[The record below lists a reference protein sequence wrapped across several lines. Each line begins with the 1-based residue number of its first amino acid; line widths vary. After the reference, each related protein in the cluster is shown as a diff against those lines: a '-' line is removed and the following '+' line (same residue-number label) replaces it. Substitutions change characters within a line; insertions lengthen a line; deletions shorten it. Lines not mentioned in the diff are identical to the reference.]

1 MTDWRKKIREPRIWV
16 LIALSIFALVV
27 LVWFSGA
34 LFPLFAAGVVGYLL
48 DPLVV
53 RLERWRV
60 PRLLA
65 TILVMLGSVLL
76 LALIIFSIVPT
87 VVEQLNS
94 LANQIPGVIIKIEIW
109 IGEMQAK
116 YPEFFPGTTAFEFFD
131 SLSLQLENLMGR
143 LITVLLTWAGGTI
156 GGTVNA
162 IIVGFFVFFI
172 LKDKEQV
179 WGYIVKLL
187 PGLLHHTVTDVLADI
202 DRQMGRF
209 IKGKFIVVFLLF
221 LLSTAVFWIIGL
233 KYFLLLGILTGIST
247 FIPYVGAIVVGI
259 PVVAAGFIQWGTVA
273 AAGWTLLAYIGIQS
287 VDGYYLT
294 PVIIGKETNIH
305 PTAIIMAILI
315 CGSLWGFWGVFFAVP
330 AAVIVK
336 SILDQV
342 YFPSLQKAAT
352 EEEAIE
358 ETEKTLV
365 G

>member
-16 LIALSIFALVV
+16 LLTLGVFSLVV
-27 LVWFSGA
+27 LVWFFGA
-34 LFPLFAAGVVGYLL
+34 LVPFFAAGVVGYLL

-53 RLERWRV
+53 RLERWRI

-65 TILVMLGSVLL
+65 IVLVMLGTLL
-76 LALIIFSIVPT
+76 LVALIIFSIVPT

-94 LANQIPGVIIKIEIW
+94 LANQIPGVITKVEIW
-109 IGEMQAK
+109 IGEMQYK
-116 YPEFFPGTTAFEFFD
+116 YPQYFPGTTAFEFFD
-131 SLSLQLENLMGR
+131 SLSLQIENLLGG
-143 LITVLLTWAGGTI
+143 LITVLLAWAGGTI

-162 IIVGFFVFFI
+162 VIVAFLVFFI
-172 LKDKEQV
+172 LKDKDHI
-179 WGYIVKLL
+179 WDYIVKLL
-187 PGLLHHTVTDVLADI
+187 PGLRHATMREVLADI

-221 LLSTAVFWIIGL
+221 FLSTAVFWVIGL
-233 KYFLLLGILTGIST
+233 KYFLLLGILTGLST
-247 FIPYVGAIVVGI
+247 FIPYVGAIVVGF
-259 PVVAAGFIQWGTVA
+259 PVVAAGFIQWGTWSA
-273 AAGWTLLAYIGIQS
+273 AVGTLAAYLGVQS

-294 PVIIGKETNIH
+294 PVIIGKETSIH
-305 PTAIIMAILI
+305 PIAIIMAILI

-342 YFPSLQKAAT
+342 YFPSLEKAAS

-358 ETEKTLV
+358 ETEKALV

>member
-16 LIALSIFALVV
+16 LIALSIFTLVV
-27 LVWFSGA
+27 LFWFSGA
-34 LFPLFAAGVVGYLL
+34 LVPFFAAGVVGYLL

-65 TILVMLGSVLL
+65 TILVMLSSVAM

-94 LANQIPGVIIKIEIW
+94 LANQIPGVIIKVEIW
-109 IGEMQAK
+109 IGEMQEI
-116 YPEFFPGTTAFEFFD
+116 YPEYFPGTTAFEFFD
-131 SLSLQLENLMGR
+131 SLSLQLENLLGS
-143 LITVLLTWAGGTI
+143 LITVLLAWAGGTI

-162 IIVGFFVFFI
+162 IIVGFLVFFI
-172 LKDKEQV
+172 LKDKEQI
-179 WGYIVKLL
+179 WGYIVNLL
-187 PGLLHHTVTDVLADI
+187 PGLQHHTVTDVLADI

-233 KYFLLLGILTGIST
+233 RYFLLLGILTGIST

-273 AAGWTLLAYIGIQS
+273 AAGWTLLAYLGIQS

-294 PVIIGKETNIH
+294 PVIIGKETSIH
-305 PTAIIMAILI
+305 PTAIILAILI

-342 YFPSLQKAAT
+342 YFPSLHRAAT

-358 ETEKTLV
+358 ETEKALV